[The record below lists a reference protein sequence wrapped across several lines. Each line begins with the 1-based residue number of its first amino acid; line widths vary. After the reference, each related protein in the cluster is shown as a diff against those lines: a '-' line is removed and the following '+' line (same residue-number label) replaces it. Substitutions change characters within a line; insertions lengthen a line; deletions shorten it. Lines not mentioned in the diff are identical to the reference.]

1 MSWENLLK
9 LDKPEPKDFGDELLA
24 RYQPDPAYMDVD
36 SRMAD
41 VDRENFD
48 MIDPN
53 TGIPSKENVLRLV
66 GIVDKPSN
74 KLVELENMMQEEQPY
89 DFYETNEI
97 KQLSN
102 ILSKAIVLLESAPLR
117 R

>member
-1 MSWENLLK
+1 MSWESLLK
-9 LDKPEPKDFGDELLA
+9 LDKPEPKNFGEELLS

-41 VDRENFD
+41 VDREDFD
-48 MIDPN
+48 M
-53 TGIPSKENVLRLV
+53 TASRENVLRFI
-66 GIVDKPSN
+66 GIVDKTVN
-74 KLVELENMMQEEQPY
+74 KLVELENMMQDGQPY

-97 KQLSN
+97 KQLTN
-102 ILSKAIVLLESAPLR
+102 ILRKAIVLLESAPLR